1 MNIYIYI
8 CIYDKKQRMYTHQ
21 THVQHHCAFS
31 VCINT
36 KLALCI
42 ILFILFCKSL
52 SELYPFIL

>member
-1 MNIYIYI
+1 MNIYI